1 MSVTYLFETETEG
14 NKSLTSLQTSD
25 GPPRLSIELPKA
37 SDLPNSSERWSN
49 AELPIDVLLL
59 TVEECEFLS
68 CYYYLNEPLKSYH
81 IDIGHVYFG
90 SMGGG
95 DQKKL
100 KIALIKCSKGSVVPG
115 GALTV
120 VKNAASVLRPKAVF
134 SVGACLGLNSEKIK
148 RGDVVVSS
156 KLTTPVYKTPVSRNI
171 GNLIRSVADGWE
183 APLENPDVLEVR
195 VHSDG
200 DVLSQPLA
208 ASFGWRHENITQQ
221 YPEAI
226 AVETEGEGE
235 ILKS

>member
-1 MSVTYLFETETEG
+1 M
-14 NKSLTSLQTSD
+14 K
-25 GPPRLSIELPKA
+25 LPKM
-37 SDLPNSSERWSN
+37 SDLPNSSEPWSN

-59 TVEECEFLS
+59 TVEDCELLS
-68 CYYYLNEPLKSYH
+68 CYYYLNEPFKSYH
-81 IDIGHVYFG
+81 MDLGYVYFG
-90 SMGGG
+90 SMGSG
-95 DQKKL
+95 DQKL

-134 SVGACLGLNSEKIK
+134 SVGACIGLNSEKTN

-171 GNLIRSVADGWE
+171 GNLMRSVADGWE
-183 APLENPDVLEVR
+183 APLENPEVLEVR

-208 ASFGWRHENITQQ
+208 ASFGWRHENIIQQ
-221 YPEAI
+221 YPAAI